1 MANYVVS
8 RSLLLVATNQTTLL
22 MELDPIPTGDATDG
36 KGVLNVMSLTAPAGN
51 TASLEVF
58 IDSSM
63 DGITWESAGGAS
75 TIATAAGVS
84 TFTFTP
90 KSEWFRI
97 RYALKPDA
105 TGTGTGA
112 AVALLDLKIRTYR
125 S

>member
-8 RSLLLVATNQTTLL
+8 RNLLLVATNLSTLS

-36 KGVLNVMSLTAPAGN
+36 KAVLNVMSLTAPAGN

-58 IDSSM
+58 VDSSM
-63 DGITWESAGGAS
+63 DGITWENAGSAAA
-75 TIATAAGVS
+75 TATAAGIS

-97 RYALKPDA
+97 RYALKPDV

-112 AVALLDLKIRTYR
+112 AVALIDLKIRTYR